1 MKDQETKERFIEL
14 RAKGLSYAKIAEELK
29 TSKQTLIDWG
39 AEFKEEIENLRAVS
53 LEALQEQFL
62 LSKEKRLEAF
72 GGLLQRIGAE
82 LQARDLGDVDTPKL
96 FDMFLKT
103 YATMK
108 EEAEAPKTLSEK
120 EIELSKRERESD
132 VNDML
137 TDLAFSLSADVR
149 KSLAR

>member
-1 MKDQETKERFIEL
+1 MKNQETKERFIEL
-14 RAKGLSYAKIAEELK
+14 RAKGLSYAKIAEELH

-39 AEFKEEIENLRAVS
+39 AEFKEEIANLRAVS

-82 LQARDLGDVDTPKL
+82 LQARDLGDVETPKL
-96 FDMFLKT
+96 FEMFLKT
-103 YATMK
+103 YQSLK

-120 EIELSKRERESD
+120 EIEVAKKERESD
-132 VNDML
+132 VNEML

-149 KSLAR
+149 KSLGR